1 VSPKSPTTELVY
13 SFEGRW
19 FVGIRKLGV
28 DGWVTYPVA
37 YRTADEAQRAAR
49 LHQIHESATATE
61 G

>member
-1 VSPKSPTTELVY
+1 MIVY

-19 FVGIRKLGV
+19 FVGIRELGV
-28 DGWVTYPVA
+28 AGWVTYPVA
-37 YRTADEAQRAAR
+37 YRTAAEAERAAR